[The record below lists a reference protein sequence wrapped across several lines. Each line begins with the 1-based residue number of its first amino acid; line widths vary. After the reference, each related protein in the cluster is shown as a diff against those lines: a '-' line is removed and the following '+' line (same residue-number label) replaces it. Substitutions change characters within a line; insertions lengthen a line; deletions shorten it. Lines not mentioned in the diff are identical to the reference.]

1 MTGDKKRLRPFVL
14 FKVHDKDLKNEENEQ
29 EEIHDTLFIRES
41 VHACKNDV

>member
-1 MTGDKKRLRPFVL
+1 MTGDKKRPRPFVL
-14 FKVHDKDLKNEENEQ
+14 FKIQIKENEENEQ